1 MDKSRQTVSH
11 SEFAGAHPSPS
22 TSKVNSIDSS
32 SYIKKAKTRH
42 VEESNSG
49 YANIQHH
56 QSKSNRSLQ
65 TSSEFLSQTTSTCQL
80 VSVGIKRVKS
90 LNRTEGDNL
99 NRSQWYGGNS
109 PGKLNAS
116 KLIVKSNLVR
126 PELVDK
132 GISQKLPSQLKVI
145 VYELIFQIFL
155 NDSIYVGES
164 GYKKD

>member
-11 SEFAGAHPSPS
+11 SEFAVAHPSS
-22 TSKVNSIDSS
+22 SKVNSIDSS

-42 VEESNSG
+42 VEKSNSG

-56 QSKSNRSLQ
+56 QATSDRSLP
-65 TSSEFLSQTTSTCQL
+65 TSSESLSQSTSTCEL

-90 LNRTEGDNL
+90 LNRTEGENL

-126 PELVDK
+126 PDLVDK
-132 GISQKLPSQLKVI
+132 GMLSQKLPSQLKVI
-145 VYELIFQIFL
+145 VYELTFQIFL
-155 NDSIYVGES
+155 NDLIHVGES
-164 GYKKD
+164 CY